1 MATIPVYVQKL
12 WDAQQWIARQ
22 MGVDI
27 RVISTEARV
36 GILAQDL
43 TTAVILKTLV
53 DKGVVT
59 DAELV
64 TTMDAVRNAVY
75 HRQPPEVIPPPD
87 GSDIPPPTL

>member
-1 MATIPVYVQKL
+1 MATIKGYVQNL
-12 WDAQQWIARQ
+12 WDAQQFIARQ
-22 MGVDI
+22 LGADI

-36 GILAQDL
+36 IVLSIDL

-64 TTMDAVRNAVY
+64 TTMTAVRNAIY
-75 HRQPPEVIPPPD
+75 KRQPPEVIPPAD
-87 GSDIPPPTL
+87 GSDIPPPDL

>member
-27 RVISTEARV
+27 RVVSQETRV

-59 DAELV
+59 DAELT
-64 TTMDAVRNAVY
+64 TTMNAVRNAIY
-75 HRQPPEVIPPPD
+75 ARQPPEVIPPAD

>member
-1 MATIPVYVQKL
+1 MATISVYVQKL

-27 RVISTEARV
+27 RVISAEARV
-36 GILAQDL
+36 VVLSTDL

-59 DAELV
+59 DAELT
-64 TTMDAVRNAVY
+64 TTMNAVRNAIYV
-75 HRQPPEVIPPPD
+75 RQPSEVIPPAD
-87 GSDIPPPTL
+87 GSDIPPPVL

>member
-1 MATIPVYVQKL
+1 MATIKGYVQNL
-12 WDAQQWIARQ
+12 WDAQQWMARQ
-22 MGVDI
+22 LGSDI
-27 RVISTEARV
+27 RVISAEARV
-36 GILAQDL
+36 IILAQDL

-64 TTMDAVRNAVY
+64 TTMTAVRNAIY
-75 HRQPPEVIPPPD
+75 ARQPPEVIPPED

>member
-12 WDAQQWIARQ
+12 FDAQQWIARQ

-27 RVISTEARV
+27 RVISAEARV
-36 GILAQDL
+36 IVLSQDL

-59 DAELV
+59 DAELT
-64 TTMDAVRNAVY
+64 TTMNAVRNAIY
-75 HRQPPEVIPPPD
+75 QRQPPEVIPPAD
-87 GSDIPPPTL
+87 GSDIPPPDL